1 MLYLDKIR
9 KYYGN
14 IHPATFSALNN
25 LALIFKITGNYQEA
39 KDIYE
44 RIVTGYSRLFGKEH
58 NSTVTVMQNLAN
70 LYKEMKANNEALKL
84 FHEVLE
90 IRQKMKTDDQLQ

>member
-1 MLYLDKIR
+1 MLYTEKIR

-25 LALIFKITGNYQEA
+25 MGLIFKITGNYQEA

-44 RIVTGYSRLFGKEH
+44 RVFEGYNYIFGKEH
-58 NSTVTVMQNLAN
+58 NSTLTTMQNLAN
-70 LYKEMKANNEALKL
+70 LYKQMGSFKSAL
-84 FHEVLE
+84 
-90 IRQKMKTDDQLQ
+90 